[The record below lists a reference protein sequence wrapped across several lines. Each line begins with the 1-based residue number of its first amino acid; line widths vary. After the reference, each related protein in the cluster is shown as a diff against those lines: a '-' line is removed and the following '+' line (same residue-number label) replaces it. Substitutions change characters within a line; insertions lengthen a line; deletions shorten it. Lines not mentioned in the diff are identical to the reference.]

1 LHNILLGEEA
11 PMVQGQI
18 EREVVI
24 QAPPERV
31 WAVLTEPAHVDRWF
45 TNAGADI
52 DLRPGGAIRYRW
64 KEHGEFHA
72 VIETLEP
79 PRRFVWR
86 WALVA
91 GQPPRDGNAT
101 QVEMTLIP
109 EGAGTRLRVVE
120 RGFGDLDLPE
130 IDRAQHL
137 KENTE
142 GWDGGLAA
150 VKAYLEGTAG

>member
-1 LHNILLGEEA
+1 
-11 PMVQGQI
+11 MVQGQI

-31 WAVLTEPAHVDRWF
+31 WAVLTEPA
-45 TNAGADI
+45 
-52 DLRPGGAIRYRW
+52 
-64 KEHGEFHA
+64 
-72 VIETLEP
+72 
-79 PRRFVWR
+79 
-86 WALVA
+86 
-91 GQPPRDGNAT
+91 

-130 IDRAQHL
+130 SDRAQHL

-150 VKAYLEGTAG
+150 IKRLAESGPARA